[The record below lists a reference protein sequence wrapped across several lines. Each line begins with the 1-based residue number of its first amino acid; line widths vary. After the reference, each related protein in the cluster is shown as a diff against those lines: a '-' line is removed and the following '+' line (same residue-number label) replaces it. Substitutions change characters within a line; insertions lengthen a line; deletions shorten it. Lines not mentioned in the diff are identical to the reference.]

1 MFGLFPAKSVPV
13 LAGGAFTGAAQAT
26 GGKRLPEA
34 ANVRRGLNGA
44 AMRAFFPFEEILVN
58 VMQLLDPLSAAIVL
72 GGTLAAT
79 LLRCGWRD
87 VRAALRALA
96 QLPSKPFDSVRVRS
110 ELAAQVREIGKNG
123 ILRAEPH
130 SFGDGEFDDLS
141 DALIRNRSITA
152 LYDEHERHRSRRQ
165 RAAETAA
172 RVLGEAA
179 ELAPVLGLA
188 GTLVALG
195 GFSAG
200 GDADYARSIGTA
212 VVTTLYG
219 LVFANFVFGPLAGA
233 VGRRAR
239 AEEQERQE
247 LLEWLASAVERSIPW
262 RDAAG
267 DEAKAA

>member
-1 MFGLFPAKSVPV
+1 MPQ
-13 LAGGAFTGAAQAT
+13 AAQAA

-44 AMRAFFPFEEILVN
+44 AAAAFFPFEEIPVDF
-58 VMQLLDPLSAAIVL
+58 MQLLDPLSAAIVL

-87 VRAALRALA
+87 ARRALHALA
-96 QLPSKPFDSVRVRS
+96 QLPTRPFDSVRVRA
-110 ELAAQVREIGKNG
+110 ELAAQVREIGRDG

-130 SFGDGEFDDLS
+130 RFGDGAFDELS
-141 DALIRNRSITA
+141 DALIRNRSIAA
-152 LYDEHERHRSRRQ
+152 LHDEHARHRGLRQ
-165 RAAETAA
+165 QAAETAA

-212 VVTTLYG
+212 VITTLYG
-219 LVFANFVFGPLAGA
+219 LVLANFVFGPLAGA
-233 VGRRAR
+233 VARRAR
-239 AEEQERQE
+239 AEERERQE
-247 LLEWLASAVERSIPW
+247 LLDWLAGAVERSVP
-262 RDAAG
+262 RRGDGDGAKPAA
-267 DEAKAA
+267 